1 MGVAVIQLW
10 CINLRHNTKLFFT
23 SLSYNG
29 HSQVVIIFDRI
40 YNTYNFCIFLPI
52 YLTYCLQTA
61 HSSILARKIPQTEET
76 GELGSMGV
84 TK

>member
-40 YNTYNFCIFLPI
+40 YNTYNFCIFFAYILNILSSNSP
-52 YLTYCLQTA
+52 LQYSCQENPTD
-61 HSSILARKIPQTEET
+61 R
-76 GELGSMGV
+76 GDW
-84 TK
+84 